1 MIIQVYIKMENI
13 TVATKIVGDKNSII
27 KVCSKQEKNTNRAR
41 DSRYMRAQDIHIYT
55 IHTDN

>member
-1 MIIQVYIKMENI
+1 MENI

-41 DSRYMRAQDIHIYT
+41 DIRYMRAQDIHIYT